1 MSAILLRMI
10 AFESLEQNLVV
21 VGSRER
27 IVEELRKVCEG
38 KCLYHEVVD
47 FEIGVDRVREVRRWI
62 VGVGG
67 DRAVVALSSFYWNE
81 EAQNALLKILE
92 DTPEDCTIVLVGHKR
107 NFFLPTILSRVQVL
121 ELSTDDVYQKL
132 AASLLTQPVYVRLQD
147 SKLKKVLAQKVF
159 SNDDA
164 SERKDREAQILLFE
178 SLFDLVIADWKKDR
192 SKYKKE
198 DIESLRTLAETIY
211 GYGGNPTLAI
221 EYLLLT
227 VLQM

>member
-1 MSAILLRMI
+1 MI

-47 FEIGVDRVREVRRWI
+47 FEIGVDQVREVRRWI
-62 VGVGG
+62 VSVGG
-67 DRAVVALSSFYWNE
+67 ERAVVALSSFYWNE

-92 DTPEDCTIVLVGHKR
+92 DTPEGCTIVLVGHKKS
-107 NFFLPTILSRVQVL
+107 FFLPTILSRVQVL
-121 ELSTDDVYQKL
+121 EFSTDDIYQKL
-132 AASLLTQPVYVRLQD
+132 AASLLTQPAYIRLQD
-147 SKLKKVLAQKVF
+147 NKLKKVLAQKVL
-159 SNDDA
+159 SSDDT
-164 SERKDREAQILLFE
+164 SERNDREAQILLFE
-178 SLFDLVIADWKKDR
+178 SLFGLVIRDWRKNRDR
-192 SKYKKE
+192 YTKE
-198 DIESLRTLAETIY
+198 EIERLRTLAETIY

-227 VLQM
+227 VPQM

>member
-81 EAQNALLKILE
+81 EVQNALLKILE
-92 DTPEDCTIVLVGHKR
+92 DTPEGCTVVLVGHKKS
-107 NFFLPTILSRVQVL
+107 FFLPTILSRVQVL
-121 ELSTDDVYQKL
+121 EFAEDDTYRKL
-132 AASLLTQPVYVRLQD
+132 AESLLTQPVYVRLQD